1 MRDTGLN
8 QGDTYTRCHSDQML
22 TNTGSYGHIIDEMK
36 KDYTSWH
43 LYSGIKRSARPLQRF
58 GQSINNTED
67 APADPVSGEGQC
79 GYLRQGK
86 WILRSKGFQS

>member
-8 QGDTYTRCHSDQML
+8 QGDTYTRCHSDQVL
-22 TNTGSYGHIIDEMK
+22 TNTDSFGHIIDEMK
-36 KDYTSWH
+36 KDCTSWH
-43 LYSGIKRSARPLQRF
+43 LYSGIKRSARPLQCF

-67 APADPVSGEGQC
+67 APVDPVSGEGQC